1 MSDPHDTY
9 AGTPYEGTDAL
20 AHALGATGALF
31 QQLREQLPDAPEH
44 ILAFL
49 VLTLCAAKTR
59 KSLGPT
65 VFRKRWY
72 QMSITARTFAE
83 VLADPPPDDTTDV
96 LKDMLTIYH
105 DRLDT

>member
-1 MSDPHDTY
+1 MPDPHD
-9 AGTPYEGTDAL
+9 AYEGTDAL

-31 QQLREQLPDAPEH
+31 QQLRKQLPDVPEH

-49 VLTLCAAKTR
+49 VLTICAAKAR

-72 QMSITARTFAE
+72 HMSVTARAFAE
-83 VLADPPPDDTTDV
+83 VLANPVPDDTTGV
-96 LKDMLTIYH
+96 LKDMLDIYH
-105 DRLDT
+105 RPVDDPG